1 VWFNLSE
8 ERSYQKPQPAKLTKV
23 HELGPDTQNPVRVLG
38 IVVDSTDGMFLIQD
52 IYDDAEDTQKS
63 IWVSCDQALE
73 VEKKYLLIGNVLS
86 ETLDDE
92 KRMRLD
98 ATIALNVEGLD
109 VLTYREAVEME
120 SEVIKAV
127 KS

>member
-63 IWVSCDQALE
+63 IWVSCDQALD

>member
-1 VWFNLSE
+1 M
-8 ERSYQKPQPAKLTKV
+8 

>member
-1 VWFNLSE
+1 MWFNLSE
-8 ERSYQKPQPAKLTKV
+8 ERSYQKPQPARLTKV